1 MWVEVISVEA
11 RSEARNRKTAASDMG
26 AEERA
31 ARTQSVAKRANLGE
45 NAAIIRLV
53 TSRVGAGRYQA
64 EGEPKT
70 MKAVRKRKE

>member
-1 MWVEVISVEA
+1 
-11 RSEARNRKTAASDMG
+11 MG

-31 ARTQSVAKRANLGE
+31 ARAQSVAKKANLGE
-45 NAAIIRLV
+45 NAAIIGLV
-53 TSRVGAGRYQA
+53 TSSVGADPYQA